1 MEYFR
6 YYSEY
11 GRQINTMLIK
21 SVTFAAFA
29 YGITFLVSVFVAA
42 IIKLIYI
49 ALNRK
54 ESKGIKYGPGH

>member
-1 MEYFR
+1 
-6 YYSEY
+6 
-11 GRQINTMLIK
+11 MLIK

-49 ALNRK
+49 ALNGRK
-54 ESKGIKYGPGH
+54 SRGIKSGPGH

>member
-1 MEYFR
+1 
-6 YYSEY
+6 
-11 GRQINTMLIK
+11 MLIK

-29 YGITFLVSVFVAA
+29 YGLTFLVSIFVAA

-54 ESKGIKYGPGH
+54 KSRGIKSGPGHESQEGVHR